1 LKRLNNG
8 GQADNE
14 AAPEKNV
21 EVSGVDAPL
30 PESRLTISKLVAM
43 LAVPITIAGAAIHV
57 CGYSAQVGYLRVF
70 NIDPDGFPRSTDWLM
85 FNGYYS
91 AFERVAW
98 LAGAMKS
105 WIAVFVVLY
114 VTLLVTIFRWK
125 PAKRTPPEWI
135 RRLDTSKNI
144 WFLFANF
151 LGSAIGLGVVWIS
164 VMIAALLLAMPGIAG
179 ESAGKRM
186 ARDRIAEYVEGCS
199 ASNPCSE
206 IFGHPSGPSRGFVVA
221 TSAEHV
227 AIFVPESMAV
237 EIIERAGTRI
247 VSSVSTRWIE
257 VDPNE
262 RE

>member
-1 LKRLNNG
+1 MKRLNNAS
-8 GQADNE
+8 QADNE
-14 AAPEKNV
+14 AAHEENV
-21 EVSGVDAPL
+21 KVSGVDVL
-30 PESRLTISKLVAM
+30 SPESRLSISKLAAM

-70 NIDPDGFPRSTDWLM
+70 NVDPDGFPRSTDWLM

-98 LAGAMKS
+98 LAGAMKA

-135 RRLDTSKNI
+135 RKLNTSKNTR
-144 WFLFANF
+144 FLLVNF
-151 LGSAIGLGVVWIS
+151 IGSAVGLGVVWIS
-164 VMIAALLLAMPGIAG
+164 VMIAALLLAIPGIAG
-179 ESAGKRM
+179 ESAGNKM

-206 IFGHPSGPSRGFVVA
+206 IFGYPSVALRGFVVA

-227 AIFVPESMAV
+227 AVFVPESMAV

-257 VDPNE
+257 DDPDE